1 MLDCKPFI
9 KWVGGKRKMLPEL
22 LKRIPKDISIYFE
35 PFMGGYALFWQ
46 LKPKQAVLSDINR
59 ELVNTYKCVREN
71 VEALIVDLQKHPYDR
86 EYYYQIRNSDRTS
99 EYANWTDIQRASRFI
114 YLNKTCFNG
123 LYRVNSK
130 GEYNVPFGKYKNP
143 KIVDIENLR
152 ACSQALQNTEILADS
167 FLSIE
172 SKIADR
178 DFVYFDPPYIPL
190 NETSN
195 FTSYSSKGFDTEM
208 QIALQKLCQR
218 LDRRGVRFML
228 SNSAAPLVF
237 DLYSEFQIEL
247 VDMPRSI
254 NSNANKRGKIKE
266 VLITNY

>member
-1 MLDCKPFI
+1 MLFFSI
-9 KWVGGKRKMLPEL
+9 LNLNKRY
-22 LKRIPKDISIYFE
+22 RSI
-35 PFMGGYALFWQ
+35 L
-46 LKPKQAVLSDINR
+46 I
-59 ELVNTYKCVREN
+59 EN
-71 VEALIVDLQKHPYDR
+71 QSTLTKHPYDR
-86 EYYYQIRNSDRTS
+86 EYYYQIRNSDRTF
-99 EYANWTDIQRASRFI
+99 EYTNWTDIQRASRFI

-143 KIVDIENLR
+143 KIVDAENLR
-152 ACSQALQNTEILADS
+152 ACSQALQDTEILADS

-172 SKIADR
+172 SKITDR

-218 LDRRGVRFML
+218 LNRRGVRFML

-237 DLYSEFQIEL
+237 DLYNEFQLSLFAFGE
-247 VDMPRSI
+247 RF
-254 NSNANKRGKIKE
+254 NFC
-266 VLITNY
+266 